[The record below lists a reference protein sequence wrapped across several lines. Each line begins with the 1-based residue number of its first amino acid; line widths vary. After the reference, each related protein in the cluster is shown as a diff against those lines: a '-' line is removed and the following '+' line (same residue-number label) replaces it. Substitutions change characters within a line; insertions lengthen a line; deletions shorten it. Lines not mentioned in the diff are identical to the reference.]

1 MNLTSS
7 ALLLHRWVASPPT
20 HPPHAD
26 PSKCMTRSLFIT
38 IIVRFYVVVAVVFL
52 FSLQPLP
59 VLRWHEQRAAVRRL
73 SAALFAAR
81 AAAVYVQEA
90 VLQGQCRP
98 LPESSSSPVL
108 CLLCFALPG
117 LRRRGPRTV
126 PSWAC
131 FAPERRCSPQRRLR
145 SARSC
150 WMVAPVE

>member
-1 MNLTSS
+1 MNLASPG
-7 ALLLHRWVASPPT
+7 LLLHRRVSSLPT
-20 HPPHAD
+20 RLPHAD
-26 PSKCMTRSLFIT
+26 PSKCMTRLLFIAIT
-38 IIVRFYVVVAVVFL
+38 VCLFVTVVVVLL
-52 FSLQPLP
+52 FSPQPLP
-59 VLRWHEQRAAVRRL
+59 VLRWHERRAAVRRL

-98 LPESSSSPVL
+98 LPGSSSSLVL

-117 LRRRGPRTV
+117 LLRRGPRTV

-131 FAPERRCSPQRRLR
+131 FALGWQCSPQHRLR
-145 SARSC
+145 FARLC